1 MKDLHFFAVALLILF
16 FSMPF
21 LHAQEENDYD
31 DAEEEN
37 YDILLPLNDPTS
49 EGQTLFVEELLDLAG
64 YVPEKIVIYQTL
76 PNNARVFRV
85 RLDSVTGGFVF
96 VRFDKKSKEN
106 FVANK
111 MIDPGY
117 ILTFRRPKKLCED
130 KPTRRHSIKVML
142 PYKLRIKN
150 ESPMANSIVCEKGFR
165 SKKKSACSKKKVRLN
180 NAAIKHVP
188 NSYANANA
196 KIISV

>member
-1 MKDLHFFAVALLILF
+1 MKDLHFFAVALLTLF

-31 DAEEEN
+31 DTEEEN

-111 MIDPGY
+111 MIDPGVY
-117 ILTFRRPKKLCED
+117 FNLQAAKEIMRRQTD
-130 KPTRRHSIKVML
+130 KATLNKSDVAIQASDQERITNGELNS
-142 PYKLRIKN
+142 LR
-150 ESPMANSIVCEKGFR
+150 EGFQVKEEER
-165 SKKKSACSKKKVRLN
+165 LQQEKSAFEQRRDKARAKQLRKRKRKN
-180 NAAIKHVP
+180 N
-188 NSYANANA
+188 
-196 KIISV
+196 

>member
-31 DAEEEN
+31 DTEEEN

-111 MIDPGY
+111 MIDPGVY
-117 ILTFRRPKKLCED
+117 FNLQAAKEIMRRQTD
-130 KPTRRHSIKVML
+130 KATLNKSDVAIQASDQERITNGEL
-142 PYKLRIKN
+142 NNLR
-150 ESPMANSIVCEKGFR
+150 EGFQVKEEER
-165 SKKKSACSKKKVRLN
+165 LQQEKSAFEQRRAKARAKQLRKRKRKN
-180 NAAIKHVP
+180 N
-188 NSYANANA
+188 
-196 KIISV
+196 